1 MSQFW
6 NSQLYDNSHDFV
18 AKFGEGIFSW
28 LQPQAGENIL
38 DLGCGTG
45 DLTKK
50 IQDAGATVIG
60 IDSSPE
66 MIATAQTKFPNIN
79 FQVRDARQLPFEKSF
94 DAIFS
99 NAVLHWIPE
108 KEKAISSMYHSLK
121 KGGRMV
127 VEFGGKHNNQKMWAA
142 LRNTLQKYGY
152 PKNAKI
158 DYFYFPSIGAYS
170 ALLEKHGFRVIQAAH
185 FDRPTPLKGNNG
197 MKHWF
202 LMFCEN
208 FFVNIPSSVK
218 NEILDETQAS
228 LKTTH
233 FKNGAWSADYKRIR
247 IIAVK
252 E

>member
-6 NSQLYDNSHDFV
+6 NTQLYDNSHDFV

-28 LQPQAGENIL
+28 LQPKAGENIL

-50 IQDAGATVIG
+50 IQDVGATVIG
-60 IDSSPE
+60 IDSSAE
-66 MIATAQTKFPNIN
+66 MIATAQAKFPNIN
-79 FQVRDARQLPFEKSF
+79 FQVGDARKLPFEESF

-99 NAVLHWIPE
+99 NAVLHWVPE
-108 KEKAISSMYHSLK
+108 KEKAISSMYKSLK

-127 VEFGGKHNNQKMWAA
+127 VEFGGKDNIQQMWAA
-142 LRNTLQKYGY
+142 LKNNLQKHGY
-152 PKNAKI
+152 PKNADI
-158 DYFYFPSIGAYS
+158 SFWYFPSIAAYS
-170 ALLEKHGFRVIQAAH
+170 TLLEKQGFRVTQASH
-185 FDRPTPLKGNNG
+185 FDRPTPLKGANG
-197 MKHWF
+197 MKDWF
-202 LMFCEN
+202 LMFSEI
-208 FFVNIPSSVK
+208 FFVNITPSVK
-218 NEILDETQAS
+218 NKILDETQAS

-233 FKNGAWSADYKRIR
+233 FKNGAWAADYKRIR